1 MSQILKTVLLV
12 EQRPGSR
19 MLPFRPDPL
28 SSMSPPPSTEAE
40 SRKRLMA
47 LMTRHQRQIFAYI
60 YTLVPDRHDAEDLL
74 QETSVVICEKFDEFK
89 PGTDFVAWAC
99 QIAWWRVRYSR
110 QKFARSK
117 VVFDDD
123 LLESVAHTV
132 ATMREELDE
141 RHEALAS
148 CLQKLP
154 ARDRELVLTR
164 YEPGCGVAEAAE
176 RSGRSMDAAYK
187 ALNRLRKL
195 LHDCVTNELA
205 DAQSTMGASGG
216 VT

>member
-1 MSQILKTVLLV
+1 MPTA
-12 EQRPGSR
+12 PN
-19 MLPFRPDPL
+19 DH
-28 SSMSPPPSTEAE
+28 EAD

-74 QETSVVICEKFDEFK
+74 QETSLVICEKFDDFT

-99 QIAWWRVRYSR
+99 QIAWWRIRYSR

-117 VVFDDD
+117 VVFDDEV
-123 LLESVAHTV
+123 LAAVAHT
-132 ATMREELDE
+132 ASEMAHELDE
-141 RHEALAS
+141 RHEALAG
-148 CLQKLP
+148 CLKKLP
-154 ARDRELVLTR
+154 PRDRELVLTR
-164 YEPGCGVAEAAE
+164 YEPGSGVAEAAA

-195 LHDCVTNELA
+195 LHDCVTNQLA
-205 DAQSTMGASGG
+205 HPEAHA
-216 VT
+216 